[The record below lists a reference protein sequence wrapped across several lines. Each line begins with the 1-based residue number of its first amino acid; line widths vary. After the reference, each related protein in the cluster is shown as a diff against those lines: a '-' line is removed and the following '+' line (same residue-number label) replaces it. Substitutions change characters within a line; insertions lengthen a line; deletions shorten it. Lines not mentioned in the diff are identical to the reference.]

1 MQLWPKRS
9 TVESCTL
16 YFIYYIWA
24 LFTPDD
30 CVWNNSSFTWE
41 AVVRQRWADFANN
54 AGQALS
60 KEEQWCRRCR
70 FSFDYSCAHFCILCC
85 LCPSLRPSLHFA
97 TIHLCFIRRNQE
109 APSACQVAVIWS
121 LLYSTFFYSLRT
133 PSLLLYRSVTI
144 ALDRRLGIQA
154 ASFLDWIRC
163 LSTAACRNWIS
174 PLVLRVVRS

>member
-1 MQLWPKRS
+1 MQARRS
-9 TVESCTL
+9 
-16 YFIYYIWA
+16 A
-24 LFTPDD
+24 RKNNDADD
-30 CVWNNSSFTWE
+30 
-41 AVVRQRWADFANN
+41 
-54 AGQALS
+54 AGSASTIL
-60 KEEQWCRRCR
+60 
-70 FSFDYSCAHFCILCC
+70 AHFCILCC

-174 PLVLRVVRS
+174 PLVLRVVRSLSELDGLSGGFRNYIYFNIFGTIVKNIATNTNMITRLSVASAHSVQVD